1 MKLFI
6 LKCIDTCTQV
16 DGSGEII
23 RLEPQCPWVEH
34 LFALEYKLT
43 ISPNIKFVLYQEKE
57 SEKWRVQ
64 VSWQIT
70 VGMPDAIGLGQGCTY
85 TGIDIGIGAYTN
97 GIGTV

>member
-6 LKCIDTCTQV
+6 FECIHTCTQV

-34 LFALEYKLT
+34 LFALEDKLT
-43 ISPNIKFVLYQEKE
+43 LSPNIKFVLYQEKE

-64 VSWQIT
+64 VSRLIT
-70 VGMPDAIGLGQGCTY
+70 VGMPNAIGLGLV
-85 TGIDIGIGAYTN
+85 IGQNFLNAIHLALLST
-97 GIGTV
+97 